1 LKSIVSQ
8 FIFHIEKNEQ
18 AATNAHSQAKN
29 VYERVTFVLTEV
41 SDSDFQVVF

>member
-1 LKSIVSQ
+1 MPT
-8 FIFHIEKNEQ
+8 
-18 AATNAHSQAKN
+18 ARPKN